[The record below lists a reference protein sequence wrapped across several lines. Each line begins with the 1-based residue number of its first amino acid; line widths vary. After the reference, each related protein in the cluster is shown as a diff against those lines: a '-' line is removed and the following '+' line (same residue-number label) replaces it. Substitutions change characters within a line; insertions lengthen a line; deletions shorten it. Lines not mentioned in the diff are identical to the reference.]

1 MITSTGEIMSYAKI
15 WNPTGDITFEVRMD
29 PLGAG
34 KYDVWAVQSGYARAV
49 SKEWFDS
56 KEEALAFFNARD
68 YNQWMEEL
76 Q

>member
-1 MITSTGEIMSYAKI
+1 MYARI
-15 WNPTGDITFEVRMD
+15 D

-34 KYDVWAVQSGYARAV
+34 KYDVWAVQSGYARKIT
-49 SKEWFDS
+49 SNWFADR
-56 KEEALAFFNARD
+56 KDAEALFLSKD